1 MSKVRVKQVRSHIGR
16 DPRVIATLKAIG
28 LGAVG
33 KSKVLTVNDAVN
45 GMIKKVEYLLKVEP
59 VK

>member
-1 MSKVRVKQVRSHIGR
+1 
-16 DPRVIATLKAIG
+16 VIQTLKAIG

-33 KSKVLTVNDAVN
+33 KSKELTVNDAVN
-45 GMIKKVEYLLKVEP
+45 GMIKKVEYLLKIEH